1 MDLSN
6 IIKNLS
12 VAAVDSSNPV
22 QITTGLV
29 TSINPLVITPDQM
42 MPLPAEAFILTRS
55 VIDHEIS
62 VTVNWHTESKGS
74 GGNSYDAFSSHSHSI
89 SGTKTIK
96 INNGLK
102 IGDIVILLRQQGGQK
117 FVVLDKVVSG

>member
-29 TSINPLVITPDQM
+29 TSINPLVITPD
-42 MPLPAEAFILTRS
+42 
-55 VIDHEIS
+55 
-62 VTVNWHTESKGS
+62 
-74 GGNSYDAFSSHSHSI
+74 
-89 SGTKTIK
+89 
-96 INNGLK
+96 
-102 IGDIVILLRQQGGQK
+102 
-117 FVVLDKVVSG
+117 